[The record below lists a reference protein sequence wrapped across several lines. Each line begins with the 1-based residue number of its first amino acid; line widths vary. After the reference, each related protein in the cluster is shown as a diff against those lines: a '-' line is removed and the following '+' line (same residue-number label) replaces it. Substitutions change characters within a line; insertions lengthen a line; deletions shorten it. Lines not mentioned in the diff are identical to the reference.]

1 MLLKARQKPAQRF
14 KRIEFSG
21 ALKYVLF
28 CIYMFIYDV
37 SFDFVTQ
44 SKHSKRLHSSGVL
57 VHPLAVRR
65 SPTDECFVVFRT
77 CSVVRFCWVI
87 LLCTMCAVFMCVHVC
102 GIGSIS
108 PRPLCSFRAGEG
120 VR

>member
-44 SKHSKRLHSSGVL
+44 SKHSKWLHSSGRV
-57 VHPLAVRR
+57 VPPRRVQR
-65 SPTDECFVVFRT
+65 SPTDEFFVVFRT

-87 LLCTMCAVFMCVHVC
+87 LLGTECAVFVCVSVC

-108 PRPLCSFRAGEG
+108 PRPLCYFRAGEG

>member
-21 ALKYVLF
+21 ALKYVLL
-28 CIYMFIYDV
+28 CIYMFMFGA

-44 SKHSKRLHSSGVL
+44 SKHSKRLHSSGRV
-57 VHPLAVRR
+57 VPPLAVRR
-65 SPTDECFVVFRT
+65 SPTDEFFVVFRKWP
-77 CSVVRFCWVI
+77 VVRFCWVI
-87 LLCTMCAVFMCVHVC
+87 LLCTGCAVFVGVHVC

-108 PRPLCSFRAGEG
+108 PRPLC
-120 VR
+120 

>member
-65 SPTDECFVVFRT
+65 SPTDEFFVVFRKWP
-77 CSVVRFCWVI
+77 VVRFCWVI
-87 LLCTMCAVFMCVHVC
+87 LLCTGCAVFVGVHVC

-108 PRPLCSFRAGEG
+108 PRPLC
-120 VR
+120 

>member
-21 ALKYVLF
+21 ALKSVSFCVYVF
-28 CIYMFIYDV
+28 MRGV

-44 SKHSKRLHSSGVL
+44 SKHSKRLHSSGRV
-57 VHPLAVRR
+57 VPTLAVRR
-65 SPTDECFVVFRT
+65 SPTDEFFVLFRT

-87 LLCTMCAVFMCVHVC
+87 LLCTGCAVFVGVSVC

-108 PRPLCSFRAGEG
+108 PRPLC
-120 VR
+120 